1 MVSPMF
7 YNSKGELV
15 PTKPNEDTIHFD
27 EVKPYSPK
35 KVTPITISKKDEEEL
50 QQWSASSTQ
59 AVRKRTLRQE
69 TMMTKMGTL
78 AYYIYTKNV
87 KEIAESNSEYQFKE
101 KEALEEKDS
110 GTDEFDSSSDEEL
123 PVMGDK
129 FEDRAV
135 F

>member
-50 QQWSASSTQ
+50 Q
-59 AVRKRTLRQE
+59 
-69 TMMTKMGTL
+69 
-78 AYYIYTKNV
+78 
-87 KEIAESNSEYQFKE
+87 
-101 KEALEEKDS
+101 
-110 GTDEFDSSSDEEL
+110 
-123 PVMGDK
+123 
-129 FEDRAV
+129 
-135 F
+135 